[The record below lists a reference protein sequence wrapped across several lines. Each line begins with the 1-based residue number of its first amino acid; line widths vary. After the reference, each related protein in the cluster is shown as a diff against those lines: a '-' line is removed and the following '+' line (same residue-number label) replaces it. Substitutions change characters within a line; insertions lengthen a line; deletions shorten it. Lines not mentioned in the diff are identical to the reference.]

1 MPIENQSA
9 NRLAFVRSRDRYD
22 RSSPVNHS
30 NCSTK
35 FLSAYVYDVCVYSIL
50 LRMRSSYSSL
60 SCRPDLWFLVYEF
73 LDPWCAE
80 WMVWIVLLL
89 MEYFSLWNRSIN
101 MLECEECVYIL
112 SLLLKS
118 LSVLYIDFYM
128 WIILKLIMVL
138 TRSFLFFFFFV
149 FYSSFL
155 DIFCW
160 WLFGRLRIIIL
171 FWNDEKLCICLT
183 WFCCRQR
190 TFIEWKTIAERQTSK
205 WR

>member
-1 MPIENQSA
+1 
-9 NRLAFVRSRDRYD
+9 
-22 RSSPVNHS
+22 
-30 NCSTK
+30 
-35 FLSAYVYDVCVYSIL
+35 
-50 LRMRSSYSSL
+50 MRSSCSSL

-138 TRSFLFFFFFV
+138 TRSFLFFFFFSFLFLFSWYILLMTFWSPSNYNFILKRRKIMHLLNV
-149 FYSSFL
+149 ILLPSTYIHWVKDNRWKTNFNEDNIRTILWMKFFQSFCRCRFFFSLSSF
-155 DIFCW
+155 DRIF
-160 WLFGRLRIIIL
+160 F
-171 FWNDEKLCICLT
+171 E
-183 WFCCRQR
+183 
-190 TFIEWKTIAERQTSK
+190 IEWRENEAERKKRAEQL
-205 WR
+205 